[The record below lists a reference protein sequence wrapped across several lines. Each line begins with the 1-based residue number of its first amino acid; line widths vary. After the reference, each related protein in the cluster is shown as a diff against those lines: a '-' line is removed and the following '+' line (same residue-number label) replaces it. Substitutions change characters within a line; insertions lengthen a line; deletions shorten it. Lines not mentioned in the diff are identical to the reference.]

1 MIVDEN
7 SLEVHL
13 TQLVEACLSYYTQ
26 FKASPF
32 SGSDHNVCSEVV
44 VDEINLS
51 SRTLLLLGLL
61 G

>member
-32 SGSDHNVCSEVV
+32 SVSGHNVCSAVV

-51 SRTLLLLGLL
+51 SRTL
-61 G
+61 

>member
-51 SRTLLLLGLL
+51 SRDM
-61 G
+61 

>member
-32 SGSDHNVCSEVV
+32 HNVCSAVV

-51 SRTLLLLGLL
+51 SRDL
-61 G
+61 